1 MIAKTVLCLLVAV
14 TFLTGVPM
22 TARANVREQIIIK
35 DLTGGMPRDQFA
47 RLTDKTRLTMG
58 NVRAYWEVADHSD
71 VILVEFVR
79 QVHRVP
85 STFFFFRP
93 ENGRRVKVV
102 RVYGG
107 GEEPHQLAH
116 KLTSALFPHPDKLV
130 RNMMGEA
137 AEMRFG
143 NPVSF
148 PMCGYAVDD
157 WVAAFIRTDSYIPLA
172 GIGTSHESWGMEIV
186 NNVPVVKDRKKQHA
200 SYAEAGSFG
209 QFLLETFGP
218 GKMKEFYRRTQ
229 LPNRPWREVFGSP
242 LEELEQRWLDK
253 VKQKAAE
260 NPEVTAAAVSF
271 WQKDPR
277 SACYQAQGQR

>member
-1 MIAKTVLCLLVAV
+1 MS
-14 TFLTGVPM
+14 
-22 TARANVREQIIIK
+22 NVK
-35 DLTGGMPRDQFA
+35 
-47 RLTDKTRLTMG
+47 
-58 NVRAYWEVADHSD
+58 VYWEVNQKSDPSD

-137 AEMRFG
+137 SEKRFG
-143 NPVSF
+143 NPISF

-229 LPNRPWREVFGSP
+229 LSNRPWREVFGSP

-260 NPEVTAAAVSF
+260 NPEITAAAVSF
-271 WQKDPR
+271 WRKDPR
-277 SACYQAQGQR
+277 SACYQSQGQR